1 MIETGSLLAVAS
13 IVGGFGINVLMF
25 RLRRELHMRNE
36 DERTWIPWADG
47 LVLAAVILSLV
58 TVLLLLAGPA
68 LPFLPAWLSSA
79 LLAASVTLLLGFPPS
94 ILSHYRLLGDR
105 KQNRLRDNPEPSEK
119 LWVVGTAVAALLM
132 FVLVGWGA
140 A

>member
-25 RLRRELHMRNE
+25 RLRRELQMQNQ
-36 DERTWIPWADG
+36 DEKTWIPWADR
-47 LVLAAVILSLV
+47 LVLAAVILSLS
-58 TVLLLLAGPA
+58 TVLLLLAGSA
-68 LPFLPAWLSSA
+68 LPFLPTWLSSP
-79 LLAASVTLLLGFPPS
+79 LLAASVTLLLGFPPA
-94 ILSHYRLLGDR
+94 ILSHYRLLGGR
-105 KQNRLRDNPEPSEK
+105 KQNGSRENPEPSEK
-119 LWVVGTAVAALLM
+119 LWVVGTAVAALVI